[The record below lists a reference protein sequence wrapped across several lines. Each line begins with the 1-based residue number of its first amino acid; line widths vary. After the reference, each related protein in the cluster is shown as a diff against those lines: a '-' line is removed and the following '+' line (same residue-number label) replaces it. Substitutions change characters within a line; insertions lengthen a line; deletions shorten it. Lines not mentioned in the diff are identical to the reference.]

1 MPTTLL
7 ILIDGV
13 SADAVARHPR
23 ALPTLH
29 ALAERGLRVDRL
41 GSDVPATSLPGRVGM
56 ITGVAPA
63 VHGVYGN
70 LLLDGDAFRYATPDD
85 VRVPTIA
92 ARARAAG
99 LDVAS
104 VGYAMARPDDVAA
117 YRRGWWVGTMIQRP
131 RDPVPRPA
139 DAWARIVARDDAD
152 GRFAALADQGWP
164 AGVIDLAGDDRLQYL
179 VTALEGDRRNLRWTA
194 ALATAEDGPDLILA
208 EILVPDSVQHAAGHD
223 SPFSLWAMAY
233 ADMLVATLLQDLER
247 AGRLNDTNLL
257 LASDHGHGPVRTA
270 LYADRI
276 LPGYDTSGEGGI
288 LSVAAPEGAR
298 RDEAAAR
305 LAEHGVT
312 FLGARPLPD
321 DVAPRLAAFLAP
333 DEVAFEPAPAGAPEG
348 ATSGPPTYPSTH
360 GARPGAPSDDR
371 FLIAAG
377 PDVPRRRLASAG
389 PADVEATLA
398 ALVGL
403 APGGHGRALVDGTA
417 GVA

>member
-1 MPTTLL
+1 VPRTLL

-29 ALAERGLRVDRL
+29 ALAERGLRVERL

-56 ITGVAPA
+56 ITGVPPA

-70 LLLDGDAFRYATPDD
+70 LLLDEGAFRYATPDD

-131 RDPVPRPA
+131 RDPEPRPA
-139 DAWARIVARDDAD
+139 DAWARVVARDDAD
-152 GRFAALADQGWP
+152 GRFAALAEEGWP
-164 AGVIDLAGDDRLQYL
+164 AGVIDLAGEDRLQYL

-194 ALATAEDGPDLILA
+194 ALATAADGPDLILA
-208 EILVPDSVQHAAGHD
+208 EILVPDSVQHVVGDD
-223 SPFSLWAMAY
+223 SPFAVWAMAY
-233 ADMLVATLLQDLER
+233 ADMLVATLLQELER
-247 AGRLNDTNLL
+247 AGRLDDTRLL
-257 LASDHGHGPVRTA
+257 LASDHGHGPVATA

-276 LPGYDTSGEGGI
+276 LPGYATSGEGGI
-288 LSVAAPEGAR
+288 LYVAAPEGPR
-298 RDEAAAR
+298 RAEAAAR
-305 LAEHGVT
+305 LAEHGVVP
-312 FLGARPLPD
+312 LDARPLPD

-333 DEVAFEPAPAGAPEG
+333 DEVAFEPAPPGAPEG
-348 ATSGPPTYPSTH
+348 ATSGPPIYPSTH

-377 PDVPRRRLASAG
+377 PDVPRRTVASAG

-398 ALVGL
+398 ALLGM
-403 APGGHGRALVDGTA
+403 APGGTGRSLIDG
-417 GVA
+417 

>member
-1 MPTTLL
+1 VPRTIL

-56 ITGVAPA
+56 ITGVPPA

-70 LLLDGDAFRYATPDD
+70 LLLDEAAFRYATPDD

-131 RDPVPRPA
+131 RDPAPRPA
-139 DAWARIVARDDAD
+139 DAWARVVARDDAD
-152 GRFAALADQGWP
+152 GRFAALAEQGWP
-164 AGVIDLAGDDRLQYL
+164 SGVIDLAGGDRLQYL
-179 VTALEGDRRNLRWTA
+179 VTALEGDRRNLRWA
-194 ALATAEDGPDLILA
+194 SALATAEDGPDLILA

-233 ADMLVATLLQDLER
+233 ADMLVATLLQELDR
-247 AGRLNDTNLL
+247 AGRLNETNLL
-257 LASDHGHGPVRTA
+257 LASDHGHGPVATA

-276 LPGYDTSGEGGI
+276 LPGYATSGEGGI
-288 LSVAAPEGAR
+288 LYVAAPEGPR
-298 RDEAAAR
+298 REEAVAR

-312 FLGARPLPD
+312 PLDARPLPD

-333 DEVAFEPAPAGAPEG
+333 DEVAFESTPSGAPEG
-348 ATSGPPTYPSTH
+348 VTSGPPTYPSTH

-377 PDVPRRRLASAG
+377 PDVPQRRMPSAG

-403 APGGHGRALVDGTA
+403 DPGGAGRSLLDA
-417 GVA
+417 

>member
-1 MPTTLL
+1 MPRTLL
-7 ILIDGV
+7 LLIDGV

-29 ALAERGLRVDRL
+29 ALAGRGLQVERL

-56 ITGVAPA
+56 ITGVPPA
-63 VHGVYGN
+63 DHGVYGN
-70 LLLDGDAFRYATPDD
+70 LLLDGDGFRYATPDD
-85 VRVPTIA
+85 VRVPTVA
-92 ARARAAG
+92 GRAREAG

-104 VGYAMARPDDVAA
+104 VGYAMARPEDVAA

-152 GRFAALADQGWP
+152 GRFAALAEDGWP

-179 VTALEGDRRNLRWTA
+179 VTALEGDRRNLRWAA
-194 ALATAEDGPDLILA
+194 ALATAEDGPELILA
-208 EILVPDSVQHAAGHD
+208 EILTPDSVQHVAGHD
-223 SPFSLWAMAY
+223 SPFSIWAMAY
-233 ADMLVATLLQDLER
+233 ADMLVATLLQELER
-247 AGRLNDTNLL
+247 AGRLHQTNLL
-257 LASDHGHGPVRTA
+257 LASDHGHGPVATA

-276 LPGYDTSGEGGI
+276 LPGYATSSEGGI
-288 LSVAAPEGAR
+288 LYVAAPEGDR

-305 LAEHGVT
+305 LAAHGVMP
-312 FLGARPLPD
+312 LGARPFPE

-333 DEVAFEPAPAGAPEG
+333 DGSAFEPAPDAAPTG
-348 ATSGPPTYPSTH
+348 ATSGPPAYPSTH
-360 GARPGAPSDDR
+360 GVRPGATSDER

-377 PDVPRRRLASAG
+377 PDVPAGRRARAA

-403 APGGHGRALVDGTA
+403 APGGHGRALLDGGA